1 MWKGPPTVMF
11 ETLVQAILS
20 YQAQDTSNCSNTV
33 VIGEENTQSVLGG
46 IRDNELVLV
55 TNLPTFYTRNQSEL
69 YFIISYNYI
78 SVS

>member
-11 ETLVQAILS
+11 ETLVLAILS
-20 YQAQDTSNCSNTV
+20 YQAQATSNCSNTV

-46 IRDNELVLV
+46 IRDNELLV